1 MPDYKELRNLEDELG
16 SIIEKEQICPGVYLL
31 TARNEDE
38 LLSRDYYAVTEN
50 SVIPQD
56 ARTYGKKISDLWLFP
71 TTGDSEEYKI
81 IQYEIAKYRA
91 QNNLPL
97 DEPLRATAFFA
108 AQSFPEYFGAFPVPL
123 HTPRGC
129 TIRHWSMDNG
139 IYWLETDQC
148 EEVLAVSYPVW
159 STELSD
165 FTASL
170 GEQTEYDKAHDI
182 EKTLGYI
189 FFPAK
194 VSCIPLRELMR
205 VRPEWAGTV
214 IDKPAL
220 MNAIWAAAP
229 EYAALMNWQEQSGK
243 NDLLSALL
251 AEAGV
256 EVEPNV
262 SMENLITLFPTAG
275 KKFLLLKERM
285 KTCRHTAWS
294 FHS

>member
-1 MPDYKELRNLEDELG
+1 MEHINMSDLEDELG
-16 SIIEKEQICPGVYLL
+16 PIIEKEQICPGVYLL
-31 TARNEDE
+31 SAKNDNE

-50 SVIPQD
+50 TVIPQD
-56 ARTYGKKISDLWLFP
+56 ARSYGKKISGLWLFP
-71 TTGDSEEYKI
+71 MTGEREEFKI
-81 IQYEIAKYRA
+81 IQYEVAKYHA
-91 QNNLPL
+91 QNNLSL

-123 HTPRGC
+123 HTPMGC
-129 TIRHWSMDNG
+129 TLRHWILDNG

-159 STELSD
+159 SAELSD

-243 NDLLSALL
+243 NDLLSVLL

-275 KKFLLLKERM
+275 KKFLLLKERV
-285 KTCRHTAWS
+285 KT
-294 FHS
+294 

>member
-1 MPDYKELRNLEDELG
+1 MCDFTESPESIDELG
-16 SIIEKEQICPGVYLL
+16 PIQESEELCPGVYLL

-38 LLSRDYYAVTEN
+38 LLPRDYYAVMEN
-50 SVIPQD
+50 SIIPLG
-56 ARTYGKKISDLWLFP
+56 AKVYGQKLSDLWLFP
-71 TTGDSEEYKI
+71 MTDGSEEYKI
-81 IQYEIAKYRA
+81 INYEIAKYRV

-97 DEPLRATAFFA
+97 EEPLRATAFFA
-108 AQSFPEYFGAFPVPL
+108 AQSFPEYFGVFPVPL
-123 HTPRGC
+123 NTPRGC
-129 TIRHWSMDNG
+129 TLRHWTMDNG

-159 STELSD
+159 SAELSD

-182 EKTLGYI
+182 EETLGYI

-194 VSCIPLRELMR
+194 VSCIPLRELIR
-205 VRPEWAGTV
+205 TRPEWAGTV

-243 NDLLSALL
+243 NDLFSALL

-256 EVEPNV
+256 EVEPNI
-262 SMENLITLFPTAG
+262 SMENMITLFPDAG
-275 KKFLLLKERM
+275 KQFLLLKDRV
-285 KTCRHTAWS
+285 KAQHHGYR
-294 FHS
+294 

>member
-1 MPDYKELRNLEDELG
+1 MFDFTEQPELIDELG
-16 SIIEKEQICPGVYLL
+16 PIVEREQVCPGVYIL
-31 TARNEDE
+31 TAKNEDE
-38 LLSRDYYAVTEN
+38 MLSRDYYSVMEN
-50 SVIPQD
+50 SIIPPE
-56 ARTYGKKISDLWLFP
+56 AKAYGRKLPGLWVFPVSD
-71 TTGDSEEYKI
+71 GSEEYKI
-81 IQYEIAKYRA
+81 INYEIAKYRV

-97 DEPLRATAFFA
+97 EEPLRTTAFFA
-108 AQSFPEYFGAFPVPL
+108 AQSFPEYFGTFPVPL
-123 HTPRGC
+123 NTPRGC
-129 TIRHWSMDNG
+129 TIRHWVLDNG

-148 EEVLAVSYPVW
+148 EEALAVNYPVW

-165 FTASL
+165 LAANL
-170 GEQTEYDKAHDI
+170 GEQTEYDKTHDI
-182 EKTLGYI
+182 EETLGYI

-205 VRPEWAGTV
+205 TRPEWAGTV

-251 AEAGV
+251 VEAGM

-275 KKFLLLKERM
+275 KKFLLLKERV
-285 KTCRHTAWS
+285 KA
-294 FHS
+294 

>member
-1 MPDYKELRNLEDELG
+1 MCDFTESPESIDELG
-16 SIIEKEQICPGVYLL
+16 PIQESEELCPGVYLL

-38 LLSRDYYAVTEN
+38 LLPRDYYAVMEN
-50 SVIPQD
+50 SIIPLG
-56 ARTYGKKISDLWLFP
+56 AKVYGQKLSDLWLFP
-71 TTGDSEEYKI
+71 MTDGSEEYKI
-81 IQYEIAKYRA
+81 INYEIAKYRV

-97 DEPLRATAFFA
+97 EEPLRATAFFA
-108 AQSFPEYFGAFPVPL
+108 AQSFPEYFGVFPVPL
-123 HTPRGC
+123 NTPRGC
-129 TIRHWSMDNG
+129 TIRHWTMDNG

-189 FFPAK
+189 FFSAK

-275 KKFLLLKERM
+275 KKFLLLKERV
-285 KTCRHTAWS
+285 KA
-294 FHS
+294 